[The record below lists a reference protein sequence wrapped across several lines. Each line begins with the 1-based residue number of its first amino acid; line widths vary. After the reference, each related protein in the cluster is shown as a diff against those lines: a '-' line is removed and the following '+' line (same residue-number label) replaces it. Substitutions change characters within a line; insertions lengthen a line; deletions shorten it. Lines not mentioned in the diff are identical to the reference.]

1 MYLVK
6 DFAIEDPEEQI
17 SSRQIKYGQNITSG
31 HWPTAWI
38 RQDAYLYSNLT
49 EEITEFHSLRNLA
62 NFTYL
67 FSWDQNLSFSYFISY
82 IISFLSCLEGEKKMY
97 MEGKKWLTKQK
108 QTVCSKN
115 PKRIWKYPTDFSHI

>member
-17 SSRQIKYGQNITSG
+17 SSRQIKYGQNITFG

-67 FSWDQNLSFSYFISY
+67 FSWD
-82 IISFLSCLEGEKKMY
+82 
-97 MEGKKWLTKQK
+97 
-108 QTVCSKN
+108 
-115 PKRIWKYPTDFSHI
+115 